1 MYTSAFNASIL
12 WDPSSIGNF
21 VISSYG
27 KTVRVLWFDMSY
39 VLFANTHFQARWFR
53 ESCCFSCKLYF
64 TKYFHIF
71 VTYNENMQDHCIIL
85 SLISSKFLV
94 RKFCGNDLFDKTFT
108 TENWLKFQYFTQQ
121 EPVRKVDGPKK
132 L

>member
-1 MYTSAFNASIL
+1 
-12 WDPSSIGNF
+12 
-21 VISSYG
+21 
-27 KTVRVLWFDMSY
+27 
-39 VLFANTHFQARWFR
+39 
-53 ESCCFSCKLYF
+53 
-64 TKYFHIF
+64 
-71 VTYNENMQDHCIIL
+71 MQDHCIIL
-85 SLISSKFLV
+85 SLILSKFLV